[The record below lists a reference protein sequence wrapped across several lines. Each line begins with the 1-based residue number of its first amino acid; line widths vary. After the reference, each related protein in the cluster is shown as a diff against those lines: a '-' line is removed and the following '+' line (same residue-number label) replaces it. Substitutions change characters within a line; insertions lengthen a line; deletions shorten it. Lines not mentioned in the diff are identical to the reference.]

1 MSRVNI
7 VHAVVGLIIFISI
20 YIVPYTLL
28 SDHRGWLIYCF
39 WTIAALIMIIIT
51 WRETSRWL
59 RD

>member
-1 MSRVNI
+1 MNI
-7 VHAVVGLIIFISI
+7 VHAVIGLIIFISI